1 MPHVMAYLRQA
12 MSKGAAELAPER
24 GGRKRGVQGAN
35 GRSLGVLPAPPRAR
49 QLPPGTAMQNPDI
62 ARLFDEVA
70 DLLEIQDANPFRVR
84 AYRNAARPIRD
95 FPEPIADLVRAG
107 TKDLTDIPGI
117 GDDLAEKITDIV
129 TTGELPLRKQL
140 ASKLPAGL
148 LDLLRISGL
157 GPKRVKLLYKKLKV
171 KSAADL
177 AKALEAGKIQKLKGF
192 GPKMEEKIRV
202 GLGQVHVGEVRLL
215 HNEAETQARG
225 MVAYLEAGGGLRQIE
240 VAGSYRRRR
249 ETVGDLDIVVTSE
262 RESSAKVMDR
272 FVAYGDVAEIIS
284 KGETRATVKLRGGL
298 QVDLRA
304 VEPDAYG
311 AALLYFTGSKAHN
324 IELRKIA
331 QEKSYKL
338 NEYGLFKGT
347 RRAAGKTEQE
357 IYAKLGLDWIAPE
370 LREARGE
377 IALARDH
384 RLPHLVEVKDVR
396 GDLQMHTSATDG
408 KGTIEEMA
416 HAGRAL
422 GYQYIAITDHSK
434 RVTMA
439 LGLDAK
445 RLREQWQAVDALN
458 ATSRD
463 FTILKSVE
471 LDILESGKL
480 DLPDDVLAE
489 AEYVVA
495 TIHYGLNQ
503 NQKELTRRLVGAAEH
518 PWVDAIGHPT
528 GRLVGKREPYAFDF
542 DALCRACA
550 ATGCLLELNGHP
562 ERMDLPDTLAAAG
575 KQHGVRVVLSTDSH
589 QPGNLPFMRY
599 AVYLARRAGLEA
611 ADILN
616 TRPLAEFRK
625 GLKRAVEAGRG
636 R

>member
-1 MPHVMAYLRQA
+1 
-12 MSKGAAELAPER
+12 
-24 GGRKRGVQGAN
+24 
-35 GRSLGVLPAPPRAR
+35 
-49 QLPPGTAMQNPDI
+49 MQNPDI

-84 AYRNAARPIRD
+84 AYRNAARTIRD
-95 FPEPIADLVRAG
+95 FPEPIADLVRTG

-117 GDDLAEKITDIV
+117 GDDLAEKITAIV

-148 LDLLRISGL
+148 LDLLRIPGL

-177 AKALEAGKIQKLKGF
+177 AAALDKGRIQKLKGF
-192 GPKMEEKIRV
+192 GPKMEEKIRA
-202 GLGQVHVGEVRLL
+202 GLGQAQAGERRMLL
-215 HNEAETQARG
+215 NEAETQATA
-225 MVAYLEAGGGLRQIE
+225 VLAYLEAGGGIGQIE

-249 ETVGDLDIVVTSE
+249 ETIGDLDIVVTSE
-262 RESSAKVMDR
+262 GKDSATVMDR
-272 FVAYGDVAEIIS
+272 FVAYGEVAEVIS
-284 KGETRATVKLRGGL
+284 KGETRATLKLRGGL

-331 QEKSYKL
+331 QEKAYKL

-357 IYAKLGLDWIAPE
+357 IYAKLGLDWIPPE

-377 IALARDH
+377 IALARER
-384 RLPHLVEVKDVR
+384 RLPHLVDVKDIR

-408 KGTIEEMA
+408 KGTIEDMA
-416 HAGRAL
+416 HAARAL

-445 RLREQWQAVDALN
+445 RLREQWKAVDAWN
-458 ATSRD
+458 ATSRG

-471 LDILESGKL
+471 LDILENGKL

-489 AEYVVA
+489 ADYVVA
-495 TIHYGLNQ
+495 TIHYGITQ
-503 NQKELTRRLVGAAEH
+503 SEKELTRRLVGAAEH
-518 PWVDAIGHPT
+518 AWVDAIGHPT
-528 GRLVGKREPYAFDF
+528 GRLVGKREPYPFDF
-542 DALCRACA
+542 EALCRACA

-575 KQHGVRVVLSTDSH
+575 KQHGVRFVLSTDSH
-589 QPGNLPFMRY
+589 QPGNLAFMKY

-611 ADILN
+611 GDILN
-616 TRPLAEFRK
+616 TRPLAEFKK
-625 GLKRAVEAGRG
+625 GLKRAQP
-636 R
+636 

>member
-1 MPHVMAYLRQA
+1 
-12 MSKGAAELAPER
+12 
-24 GGRKRGVQGAN
+24 
-35 GRSLGVLPAPPRAR
+35 
-49 QLPPGTAMQNPDI
+49 MQNPDI

-84 AYRNAARPIRD
+84 AYRNAARTIRD
-95 FPEPIADLVRAG
+95 FPEPIADRVRAG
-107 TKDLTDIPGI
+107 TKDLTDIAGI
-117 GDDLAEKITDIV
+117 GDDLAEKITAIV
-129 TTGELPLRKQL
+129 TTGELPLRKEL

-148 LDLLRISGL
+148 LDLLRIPGL

-177 AKALEAGKIQKLKGF
+177 AAALDKGKVQKLKGF
-192 GPKMEEKIRV
+192 GPKMEEKIRA
-202 GLGQVHVGEVRLL
+202 GIGQAQVGERRLL
-215 HNEAETQARG
+215 LNEAEAQATAV
-225 MVAYLEAGGGLRQIE
+225 VAYLEAGGGIAQIE

-249 ETVGDLDIVVTSE
+249 ETIGDLDIVVTSDGKD
-262 RESSAKVMDR
+262 SAKVMDR
-272 FVAYGDVAEIIS
+272 FVTYGEVAEVIS

-298 QVDLRA
+298 QMDLRA

-311 AALLYFTGSKAHN
+311 AALVYFTGSKAHN

-331 QEKSYKL
+331 QEQSYKL

-357 IYAKLGLDWIAPE
+357 VYAKLGLDWIPPE

-377 IALARDH
+377 IALAREH
-384 RLPHLVEVKDVR
+384 RLPRLVEVKDVR

-408 KGTIEEMA
+408 KGTIEDMA
-416 HAGRAL
+416 HAARAL
-422 GYQYIAITDHSK
+422 GYEYIAITDHSK

-439 LGLDAK
+439 LGFDAK
-445 RLREQWQAVDALN
+445 RLRAQWKTIDAWN
-458 ATSRD
+458 ATSRG
-463 FTILKSVE
+463 FTILKSIE
-471 LDILESGKL
+471 LDILENGKL

-489 AEYVVA
+489 ADYVVA

-503 NQKELTRRLVGAAEH
+503 SEKELTRRLVGVAEH
-518 PWVDAIGHPT
+518 AWVDAIGHPT

-542 DALCRACA
+542 EALCRACA

-575 KQHGVRVVLSTDSH
+575 KQRGVRFVLSTDSH
-589 QPGNLPFMRY
+589 QPGNLPFMKY

-611 ADILN
+611 GDILN

-625 GLKRAVEAGRG
+625 GLKRAKP
-636 R
+636 

>member
-1 MPHVMAYLRQA
+1 
-12 MSKGAAELAPER
+12 
-24 GGRKRGVQGAN
+24 
-35 GRSLGVLPAPPRAR
+35 
-49 QLPPGTAMQNPDI
+49 MQNPDI

-84 AYRNAARPIRD
+84 AYRNAARTIRD

-148 LDLLRISGL
+148 LDLLRIPGL

-177 AKALEAGKIQKLKGF
+177 AKALEAGRIQKLKGF
-192 GPKMEEKIRV
+192 GPKMDEKIRA
-202 GLGQVHVGEVRLL
+202 GLGQVHVGERRLL
-215 HNEAETQARG
+215 LNEAETQATA
-225 MVAYLEAGGGLRQIE
+225 VVTHLEAGGAIRQIE

-249 ETVGDLDIVVTSE
+249 ETIGDLDIVVTSE
-262 RESSAKVMDR
+262 GESSAKVMDR
-272 FVAYGDVAEIIS
+272 FVAYGDVAEVIS

-357 IYAKLGLDWIAPE
+357 IYAKLGLDWIPPE

-377 IALARDH
+377 VALAREH
-384 RLPHLVEVKDVR
+384 RLPKLVELDDIR

-408 KGTIEEMA
+408 KGTIEDMA
-416 HAGRAL
+416 HAARAL

-439 LGLDAK
+439 LGLDTK
-445 RLREQWQAVDALN
+445 RLREQWKAIDAWN
-458 ATSRD
+458 AASRG
-463 FTILKSVE
+463 FTVLKSIE
-471 LDILESGKL
+471 LDILETGKL
-480 DLPDDVLAE
+480 DLPDDVLAQ
-489 AEYVVA
+489 ADYVVA
-495 TIHYGLNQ
+495 TIHYGITQ
-503 NQKELTRRLVGAAEH
+503 SEKELTRRLVGAAEH

-528 GRLVGKREPYAFDF
+528 GRLVGKREPYPFDF
-542 DALCRACA
+542 EALCRACT

-575 KQHGVRVVLSTDSH
+575 KQRGVRFVLSTDSH
-589 QPGNLPFMRY
+589 QPGNLPFMKY

-611 ADILN
+611 GDILN
-616 TRPLAEFRK
+616 TGPLAEFRK
-625 GLKRAVEAGRG
+625 GLKRAKP
-636 R
+636 

>member
-1 MPHVMAYLRQA
+1 
-12 MSKGAAELAPER
+12 
-24 GGRKRGVQGAN
+24 
-35 GRSLGVLPAPPRAR
+35 
-49 QLPPGTAMQNPDI
+49 MQNPDI

-84 AYRNAARPIRD
+84 AYRNAARTIRD
-95 FPEPIADLVRAG
+95 FPEPIADLVRTG

-117 GDDLAEKITDIV
+117 GDDLAEKIAAIV

-148 LDLLRISGL
+148 LDLLRIPGL

-177 AKALEAGKIQKLKGF
+177 AAALDKGRIQKLKGF
-192 GPKMEEKIRV
+192 GPKMEEKMRA
-202 GLGQVHVGEVRLL
+202 GLGQAQVGERRMLL
-215 HNEAETQARG
+215 NEAETQATAV
-225 MVAYLEAGGGLRQIE
+225 VAYLEAGGGIRQIE

-249 ETVGDLDIVVTSE
+249 ETIGDLDIVVTSE
-262 RESSAKVMDR
+262 GGNSATVMDR
-272 FVAYGDVAEIIS
+272 FVRYAEVAEVVS

-347 RRAAGKTEQE
+347 RRAAGKTEE
-357 IYAKLGLDWIAPE
+357 DIYAKLGLDWIPPE

-377 IALARDH
+377 IALAREH
-384 RLPHLVEVKDVR
+384 RLPKLVEVDEVR

-408 KGTIEEMA
+408 KGTIEDMA
-416 HAGRAL
+416 HAARAL

-445 RLREQWQAVDALN
+445 RLRQQWRAIDELN
-458 ATSRD
+458 AQSGRGA

-489 AEYVVA
+489 ADYVVA
-495 TIHYGLNQ
+495 TIHYGINQ
-503 NQKELTRRLVGAAEH
+503 SEKELTRRLVGAAEH
-518 PWVDAIGHPT
+518 AWVDAIGHPT
-528 GRLVGKREPYAFDF
+528 GRLVGKREPYPFDF
-542 DALCRACA
+542 DALCRTCV

-575 KQHGVRVVLSTDSH
+575 KQHGVRFVLSTDSH
-589 QPGNLPFMRY
+589 QPGNLPFMKY

-611 ADILN
+611 GDILN

-625 GLKRAVEAGRG
+625 GLKRATP
-636 R
+636 

>member
-1 MPHVMAYLRQA
+1 
-12 MSKGAAELAPER
+12 
-24 GGRKRGVQGAN
+24 
-35 GRSLGVLPAPPRAR
+35 
-49 QLPPGTAMQNPDI
+49 MQNPDI

-84 AYRNAARPIRD
+84 AYRNAARTIRD

-107 TKDLTDIPGI
+107 TKDLTEIAGI
-117 GDDLAEKITDIV
+117 GDDLAEKIADIV

-148 LDLLRISGL
+148 LDLLRIPGL

-177 AKALEAGKIQKLKGF
+177 AAALDKGRIQKLKGF
-192 GPKMEEKIRV
+192 GPKMEEKMRA
-202 GLGQVHVGEVRLL
+202 GLGQAQVGERRMLL
-215 HNEAETQARG
+215 NEAEVQATA
-225 MVAYLEAGGGLRQIE
+225 VVVYLEASGAIRQIE

-249 ETVGDLDIVVTSE
+249 ETIGDLDIVVTSG
-262 RESSAKVMDR
+262 ESAQAMDR
-272 FVAYGDVAEIIS
+272 FVAYGEVAEVIS

-331 QEKSYKL
+331 QEQSYKL

-347 RRAAGKTEQE
+347 RRAAGKTEDE
-357 IYAKLGLDWIAPE
+357 IYSKLGLDWIPPE

-377 IALARDH
+377 IALARAH
-384 RLPHLVEVKDVR
+384 RLPHLVEVKDIR

-408 KGTIEEMA
+408 KGTIEDMA
-416 HAGRAL
+416 HAARAL
-422 GYQYIAITDHSK
+422 GYEYIAITDHSK

-439 LGLDAK
+439 LGLDTK
-445 RLREQWQAVDALN
+445 RLREQWRAIDELN
-458 ATSRD
+458 AHSRGGG

-489 AEYVVA
+489 ADYVVA
-495 TIHYGLNQ
+495 TIHYGINQ
-503 NQKELTRRLVGAAEH
+503 TEKELTRRLVGAAEH
-518 PWVDAIGHPT
+518 EWVDAIGHPT

-542 DALCRACA
+542 EALCRACT

-575 KQHGVRVVLSTDSH
+575 KQHGVRFVLSTDSH
-589 QPGNLPFMRY
+589 QPGNLPFMKY

-611 ADILN
+611 GDILN
-616 TRPLAEFRK
+616 TRSLADFRK
-625 GLKRAVEAGRG
+625 GLKRAVKGGGGR
-636 R
+636 

>member
-1 MPHVMAYLRQA
+1 MT
-12 MSKGAAELAPER
+12 E
-24 GGRKRGVQGAN
+24 
-35 GRSLGVLPAPPRAR
+35 
-49 QLPPGTAMQNPDI
+49 PPG
-62 ARLFDEVA
+62 RWF
-70 DLLEIQDANPFRVR
+70 
-84 AYRNAARPIRD
+84 RD

-107 TKDLTDIPGI
+107 TKDLTEIAGI
-117 GDDLAEKITDIV
+117 GDDLAEKIAAIV

-148 LDLLRISGL
+148 LDLLRIPGL

-177 AKALEAGKIQKLKGF
+177 AAALDKGRIQKLKGF
-192 GPKMEEKIRV
+192 GPKMEEKMRA
-202 GLGQVHVGEVRLL
+202 GLGQAQVGERRMLL
-215 HNEAETQARG
+215 NEAEVQATA
-225 MVAYLEAGGGLRQIE
+225 VVVYLEASGAIRQIE

-249 ETVGDLDIVVTSE
+249 ETIGDLDIVVTSG
-262 RESSAKVMDR
+262 ESAQAMDR
-272 FVAYGDVAEIIS
+272 FVAYGDVAEVIS

-331 QEKSYKL
+331 QEQSYKL

-347 RRAAGKTEQE
+347 RRAAGKTEDE
-357 IYAKLGLDWIAPE
+357 IYSKLGLDWIPPE

-377 IALARDH
+377 IALAREH
-384 RLPHLVEVKDVR
+384 RLPHLVEVKDIR

-408 KGTIEEMA
+408 KGTIEDMA
-416 HAGRAL
+416 HAARAL

-445 RLREQWQAVDALN
+445 RLREQWKAIDAWN
-458 ATSRD
+458 ATSRG
-463 FTILKSVE
+463 FTILKSIE
-471 LDILESGKL
+471 LDILENGKL

-489 AEYVVA
+489 ADYVVA
-495 TIHYGLNQ
+495 TIHYGITQ
-503 NQKELTRRLVGAAEH
+503 SEKELTKRLVGAAEH

-542 DALCRACA
+542 EALCRACA

-575 KQHGVRVVLSTDSH
+575 KQHGVRFVLSTDSH
-589 QPGNLPFMRY
+589 QPGNLPFMKY

-611 ADILN
+611 GDIVN
-616 TRPLAEFRK
+616 TRPLVAFQAA
-625 GLKRAVEAGRG
+625 LKRAATGGKR
-636 R
+636 RQ

>member
-1 MPHVMAYLRQA
+1 
-12 MSKGAAELAPER
+12 
-24 GGRKRGVQGAN
+24 
-35 GRSLGVLPAPPRAR
+35 
-49 QLPPGTAMQNPDI
+49 MQNPDI

-84 AYRNAARPIRD
+84 AYRNAARTIRD
-95 FPEPIADLVRAG
+95 YPEPLTDLVRAG
-107 TKDLTDIPGI
+107 TKDLTDIAGI

-148 LDLLRISGL
+148 LDLLRIPGL

-177 AKALEAGKIQKLKGF
+177 ATALDKGRVQKLKGF
-192 GPKMEEKIRV
+192 GPKMEEKMRAGI
-202 GLGQVHVGEVRLL
+202 GQAQVGERRMLL
-215 HNEAETQARG
+215 NEAETQATALL
-225 MVAYLEAGGGLRQIE
+225 AYLEAGGGGRQME

-249 ETVGDLDIVVTSE
+249 ETIGDLDIVVTSE
-262 RESSAKVMDR
+262 GKDSTPVMDR
-272 FVAYGDVAEIIS
+272 FVAYGDVANVIS

-324 IELRKIA
+324 IDLRKIA

-347 RRAAGKTEQE
+347 RRAAGKTEE
-357 IYAKLGLDWIAPE
+357 EVYAKLGLDWIPPE

-377 IALARDH
+377 IALAREH
-384 RLPHLVEVKDVR
+384 RLPRLVDVNDIR

-408 KGTIEEMA
+408 KGTIEDMA
-416 HAGRAL
+416 HAARGL
-422 GYQYIAITDHSK
+422 GYEYIAITDHSK

-445 RLREQWQAVDALN
+445 RLREQWKATDAWN
-458 ATSRD
+458 ASSRG
-463 FTILKSVE
+463 FTILRSVE
-471 LDILESGKL
+471 LDILENGRL
-480 DLPDDVLAE
+480 DLPDEVLAE
-489 AEYVVA
+489 ADYVVA

-503 NQKELTRRLVGAAEH
+503 GEKELTRRLVGAAEH

-575 KQHGVRVVLSTDSH
+575 KQHGVRFVLSTDSH
-589 QPGNLPFMRY
+589 QPGNLSFMKY

-611 ADILN
+611 GDILN

-625 GLKRAVEAGRG
+625 GLKRAKP
-636 R
+636 

>member
-1 MPHVMAYLRQA
+1 
-12 MSKGAAELAPER
+12 
-24 GGRKRGVQGAN
+24 
-35 GRSLGVLPAPPRAR
+35 
-49 QLPPGTAMQNPDI
+49 MQNPDI

-84 AYRNAARPIRD
+84 AYRNAARTIRD

-107 TKDLTDIPGI
+107 TKDLTDIAGI

-140 ASKLPAGL
+140 ANKLPAGL
-148 LDLLRISGL
+148 LDLLRIPGL

-177 AKALEAGKIQKLKGF
+177 AAALDKGRIQKLKGF
-192 GPKMEEKIRV
+192 GPKMEEKMRA
-202 GLGQVHVGEVRLL
+202 GLGQAQVGERRMLL
-215 HNEAETQARG
+215 NEAEAQATAV
-225 MVAYLEAGGGLRQIE
+225 VAYLEASGAIRQIE

-249 ETVGDLDIVVTSE
+249 ETIGDLDIVVTSG
-262 RESSAKVMDR
+262 ESAQAMDR
-272 FVAYGDVAEIIS
+272 FVKYGDVAEVIS

-324 IELRKIA
+324 IDLRKIA

-347 RRAAGKTEQE
+347 RRAAGKTEE
-357 IYAKLGLDWIAPE
+357 EVYAKLGLDWIPPE

-377 IALARDH
+377 IALAREH
-384 RLPHLVEVKDVR
+384 RLPHLVELDDIR

-408 KGTIEEMA
+408 KGTIEDMA
-416 HAGRAL
+416 HAARAL
-422 GYQYIAITDHSK
+422 GYEYIAITDHSK

-439 LGLDAK
+439 LGLDTK
-445 RLREQWQAVDALN
+445 RLREQWRAIDELN
-458 ATSRD
+458 AHSRGGG

-489 AEYVVA
+489 ADYVVA
-495 TIHYGLNQ
+495 TIHYGINQ
-503 NQKELTRRLVGAAEH
+503 TEKELTRRLVGAAEH
-518 PWVDAIGHPT
+518 EWVDAIGHPT
-528 GRLVGKREPYAFDF
+528 GRLVGKRE
-542 DALCRACA
+542 
-550 ATGCLLELNGHP
+550 
-562 ERMDLPDTLAAAG
+562 
-575 KQHGVRVVLSTDSH
+575 
-589 QPGNLPFMRY
+589 
-599 AVYLARRAGLEA
+599 
-611 ADILN
+611 
-616 TRPLAEFRK
+616 
-625 GLKRAVEAGRG
+625 
-636 R
+636 